1 MVDIDFQI
9 ESALNHTQH
18 DIFRMLTPNKRKKF

>member
-9 ESALNHTQH
+9 ESAFNHTQH
-18 DIFRMLTPNKRKKF
+18 DISRMLTPNKRKKF